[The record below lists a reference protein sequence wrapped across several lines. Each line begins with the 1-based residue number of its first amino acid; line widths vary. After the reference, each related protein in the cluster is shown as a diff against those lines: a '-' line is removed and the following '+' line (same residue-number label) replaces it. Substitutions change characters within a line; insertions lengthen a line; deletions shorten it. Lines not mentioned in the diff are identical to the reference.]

1 MLPTLAPQNM
11 TEAMEF
17 SKILATSNMVPVAY
31 KGKPQD
37 ILVAIGWGYEVGLQP
52 MQALQNIAVI
62 NGKPS
67 VYGDAALALV
77 KADQRCAG
85 VKEWIEGEGDDM
97 TAHCLVKRRYNEDM
111 EETVATFSVLDA
123 KQARLWGKAGP
134 WQQYPKRMLA
144 MRARGFAIRD
154 AFPDAMKGMI
164 TAEEAQDYPTAPRD
178 VTPKANPL
186 DNIKPPVEAVQ
197 EAPAP
202 IEVEPIEEAIE
213 IQEPERDELGLSP
226 LPNEDAMVVQL
237 HDGTRYKDTFE
248 TIEQSSLALIH
259 LVKLYVKNTHNLR
272 GEEMPV
278 RDRMTMIK
286 AVRDNNRIVIEHM
299 SKDHAKEFGDL
310 YIRALKTLGAQLAD

>member
-77 KADQRCAG
+77 KADSRCAG

-123 KQARLWGKAGP
+123 KQARLWGKA
-134 WQQYPKRMLA
+134 RALA
-144 MRARGFAIRD
+144 AI
-154 AFPDAMKGMI
+154 
-164 TAEEAQDYPTAPRD
+164 
-178 VTPKANPL
+178 PKA
-186 DNIKPPVEAVQ
+186 DV
-197 EAPAP
+197 
-202 IEVEPIEEAIE
+202 
-213 IQEPERDELGLSP
+213 G
-226 LPNEDAMVVQL
+226 NESQ
-237 HDGTRYKDTFE
+237 GFCNTR
-248 TIEQSSLALIH
+248 
-259 LVKLYVKNTHNLR
+259 
-272 GEEMPV
+272 
-278 RDRMTMIK
+278 
-286 AVRDNNRIVIEHM
+286 RIP
-299 SKDHAKEFGDL
+299 
-310 YIRALKTLGAQLAD
+310 